1 MCNIVAPHAGE
12 WIETLKNIIIGLIFC
27 TIHAT
32 VLKYT
37 GLFFKLM
44 KRADPPNFYNFIHL
58 SKRGTVQYFV

>member
-1 MCNIVAPHAGE
+1 
-12 WIETLKNIIIGLIFC
+12 LKNIIIGLIFC